1 LFSGYKANEWPD
13 NHRYPLVLTE
23 KENVLGGKVVQ
34 AELNAELMEMQ
45 YE

>member
-1 LFSGYKANEWPD
+1 MKGQKI
-13 NHRYPLVLTE
+13 HCHPLVLTE
-23 KENVLGGKVVQ
+23 KEKGLGSEEVL